1 MPLRAPFD
9 KLADQRDE
17 ERHRPVAPSRRR
29 DCHFADALSP
39 SILKHLLTGEAGAA
53 EWQSRRP
60 LVEPQKADRG
70 GCLVRPA
77 GLNPEGLDLLGDE
90 LLKRR
95 AI

>member
-39 SILKHLLTGEAGAA
+39 SILKLLIQVQGV
-53 EWQSRRP
+53 QQNDR
-60 LVEPQKADRG
+60 LADYY
-70 GCLVRPA
+70 L
-77 GLNPEGLDLLGDE
+77 
-90 LLKRR
+90 
-95 AI
+95 